1 MSDVIDLSRHKL
13 KQESLFKIQN
23 AIIDVEAYKKVLDK
37 SLREWDSYSVWQKAE
52 LYESVSAFN
61 LEILNELIERMKDEH
76 Q

>member
-1 MSDVIDLSRHKL
+1 MSEVINLSQHKL
-13 KQESLFKIQN
+13 KQESLFKIQT
-23 AIIDVEAYKKVLDK
+23 AISDVEAYKKVIDK

-76 Q
+76 